1 MVIIVKVITTAVI
14 LIVALGAM
22 SNCLAQ
28 SGDSGGKQLSVER
41 IYSQPSLSGRLL
53 SGMTWM
59 PDGASVSYLETKGY
73 GKEARKELWS
83 VSAANGEKKLLLSSE
98 KLETVLPEDKS
109 KHDAGDRPGP
119 ESAGRI
125 SLGAE
130 RGGNF
135 VCGAKLVELVRLEKR
150 ASESFA
156 VGQDGN
162 CRREDF
168 SGRKMGFVCAGTQF
182 ARHKYVGRERTR
194 A

>member
-28 SGDSGGKQLSVER
+28 SGAIRGGKQLSVER

-83 VSAANGEKKLLLSSE
+83 VSAAN
-98 KLETVLPEDKS
+98 
-109 KHDAGDRPGP
+109 A
-119 ESAGRI
+119 
-125 SLGAE
+125 
-130 RGGNF
+130 
-135 VCGAKLVELVRLEKR
+135 
-150 ASESFA
+150 
-156 VGQDGN
+156 
-162 CRREDF
+162 RR
-168 SGRKMGFVCAGTQF
+168 SCC
-182 ARHKYVGRERTR
+182 
-194 A
+194 